1 MANMIGK
8 VLLASSNVYKFHDDK
23 GKISSSYKII
33 KCTQAET
40 FEAHMTHLREE
51 NKLVLISVVENFI
64 ADAVTNQAEPDAEI
78 VFCLK
83 SFLKLIEEAALRL
96 PGSKFGVAM
105 PLQRPKHPWYQTRVE
120 DITDNL
126 MAGIKDIVT
135 RNETVKVADIWCS
148 PASLQDFEKDGVHLS
163 VASGRIIVDAIIS
176 GAEAFFNA
184 PLVDISDEVN
194 EELPGGHDADLIK
207 SLEARLKRLEMESKK
222 QVEINFANNLIIAR
236 TREEIDST
244 SNRSKED
251 RVVMTGLKSK
261 TPIPADNR
269 ARIEWLKNLAIDIFK
284 KLIPGFPGKIF
295 YLNQGKNADK
305 LLPMIELR
313 MDKVENAFAIWKAFA
328 LKRKDKSLPAELDSL
343 FVTNCVNLATR
354 VHIDVLK
361 AIARKITN
369 DKDVAY
375 VSGFIL
381 RPLMH
386 IKKAG
391 SGANTRPLKSF
402 TYIDAITRFHNTLK
416 KADLTTAYERA
427 GIAFCGQL
435 SQNFVV
441 LNDEDQA
448 TLGPRLGTSMGG
460 GGKSGTPTSG
470 GSTSRGVKRLGK
482 NLESERSKK

>member
-1 MANMIGK
+1 MASMIGK

-64 ADAVTNQAEPDAEI
+64 ADAVTNRAEPDAEI

-83 SFLKLIEEAALRL
+83 SFLKLIEDAALRL

-120 DITDNL
+120 DITDKL
-126 MAGIKDIVT
+126 MAGIKDMVT
-135 RNETVKVADIWCS
+135 RNETAKVAGIWCS
-148 PASLQDFEKDGVHLS
+148 PASSQDFEKDGVHLS
-163 VASGRIIVDAIIS
+163 VASGKIFVDAIIS

-184 PLVDISDEVN
+184 PLVDISDEAN
-194 EELPGGHDADLIK
+194 EEMPGGHDADLIR
-207 SLEARLKRLEMESKK
+207 SLEARLKRLEMDSKK

-269 ARIEWLKNLAIDIFK
+269 ARIEWLKNLAMDIFK

-305 LLPMIELR
+305 LLPMIELK
-313 MDKVENAFAIWKAFA
+313 MDKVENAFAIRKAFA

-343 FVTNCVNLATR
+343 FVSNCVNLATR
-354 VHIDVLK
+354 IRIDVLK

-375 VSGFIL
+375 VSGFIS
-381 RPLMH
+381 RPMMH

-448 TLGPRLGTSMGG
+448 TLGPRPGTSMGG
-460 GGKSGTPTSG
+460 GAKAGTPAAG
-470 GSTSRGVKRLGK
+470 GPRGVKRPGK
-482 NLESERSKK
+482 DLESGRPKK

>member
-1 MANMIGK
+1 
-8 VLLASSNVYKFHDDK
+8 
-23 GKISSSYKII
+23 
-33 KCTQAET
+33 
-40 FEAHMTHLREE
+40 
-51 NKLVLISVVENFI
+51 
-64 ADAVTNQAEPDAEI
+64 
-78 VFCLK
+78 
-83 SFLKLIEEAALRL
+83 
-96 PGSKFGVAM
+96 
-105 PLQRPKHPWYQTRVE
+105 
-120 DITDNL
+120 

-135 RNETVKVADIWCS
+135 RNETAKVAGIWCS
-148 PASLQDFEKDGVHLS
+148 PASSQDFEKDGVHLS
-163 VASGRIIVDAIIS
+163 VASGRIIVIDAIIS

-194 EELPGGHDADLIK
+194 EELPGGHNADLIK

-269 ARIEWLKNLAIDIFK
+269 AIIEWLKNLAIEFFK

-313 MDKVENAFAIWKAFA
+313 MDKVENAFAIRKAFA

-343 FVTNCVNLATR
+343 FVTNCINLATR
-354 VHIDVLK
+354 VCIDVLK

-381 RPLMH
+381 RPMMH

-391 SGANTRPLKSF
+391 FGANTRPLKSF

-416 KADLTTAYERA
+416 KADLTTAHERA

-448 TLGPRLGTSMGG
+448 TLGPRPGPSMGG

-470 GSTSRGVKRLGK
+470 GSTSRGVKRPGK